1 MEVKKKI
8 SYSNTPDFFSKE
20 MIITKKSLN
29 ENQLKYTYQKQLISD
44 LDYKHKEW
52 SKFVKNNIKILRLKP
67 FESYKKNRRITYMKD
82 KKKISSSNTPDF
94 FSKKMIITKK
104 SLNENQLK
112 FTYQKQLISDLD
124 YKHKE
129 WSKSFDSNS

>member
-1 MEVKKKI
+1 MKVKK
-8 SYSNTPDFFSKE
+8 
-20 MIITKKSLN
+20 
-29 ENQLKYTYQKQLISD
+29 
-44 LDYKHKEW
+44 
-52 SKFVKNNIKILRLKP
+52 NIG
-67 FESYKKNRRITYMKD
+67 
-82 KKKISSSNTPDF
+82 SSSTSDF

-129 WSKSFDSNS
+129 WSKSIESKF